1 MIRRPPRSTRTDTLF
16 PYTTLFRS
24 SELVRIDL
32 KHIERLP
39 TGEAS
44 LFVPRSKT
52 DQEGEGARAWLSARS
67 VEYLDQWIEHADI
80 TEGLIFRALY
90 YRDSAAGHQPE
101 GAVSKILKD
110 RHRTYQ
116 VQLAADGQ
124 LPQGPQKEI
133 AAATQ
138 HGMS

>member
-24 SELVRIDL
+24 LLDSLPENAAGIRDRALISTGYDAGLRRSELVRIDT

-52 DQEGEGARAWLSARS
+52 DQEGEGARAWLSKRS
-67 VEYLDQWIEHADI
+67 VQFLDQWIEHAAI
-80 TEGLIFRALY
+80 EEGFVL
-90 YRDSAAGHQPE
+90 
-101 GAVSKILKD
+101 D
-110 RHRTYQ
+110 RKSTRLNSSH
-116 VQLAADGQ
+116 
-124 LPQGPQKEI
+124 
-133 AAATQ
+133 
-138 HGMS
+138 

>member
-24 SELVRIDL
+24 PVSLIGLLASLPNDAAGIRDRAMISTGYDAGLRRSELVRIDV

-67 VEYLDQWIEHADI
+67 VEYLDQWIEHADTI
-80 TEGLIFRALY
+80 GRASSRERVCQY
-90 YRDSAAGHQPE
+90 G
-101 GAVSKILKD
+101 
-110 RHRTYQ
+110 
-116 VQLAADGQ
+116 
-124 LPQGPQKEI
+124 
-133 AAATQ
+133 
-138 HGMS
+138 